1 MTDEKFK
8 ATLAYLIKLDRLL
21 TQTSRC
27 STNQVL
33 AYRTAVS

>member
-8 ATLAYLIKLDRLL
+8 ATLADLIKLDRLL
-21 TQTSRC
+21 TEPSQC
-27 STNQVL
+27 SSSQVL